1 VKAAHLLARGKQPGE
16 QAHGLKELERE
27 GFPGEPVPDL
37 IGGYSKI
44 VCPALGGHCL
54 RTSFLCG
61 VLTTSWL
68 KLFIDA

>member
-1 VKAAHLLARGKQPGE
+1 MKNVININDEH
-16 QAHGLKELERE
+16 LKELEAE
-27 GFPGEPVPDL
+27 GFLGEPLLDC

-44 VCPALGGHCL
+44 ACPALGGHCL